1 MKGSNY
7 MNSAIF
13 TVNGMSCGHCVKA
26 VERAVGALQGI
37 SMAKVDLAAKTLS
50 VEFDSSK
57 VSLEDIKKVVV
68 EEGYEIA

>member
-1 MKGSNY
+1 